1 MRRKKVILNFPPHL
15 IEQPVTYQLIKKY
28 DLMVNILRARI
39 TPREQGRLVVE
50 ITGTKKNL
58 EAGLRFIEELGVGVE
73 PLTQDVRWH
82 EDRCIECSACTAIC
96 PTGALSVRR
105 PEMNVTFDH
114 DKCIAC
120 ELCVPICPYKAM
132 EIVS

>member
-1 MRRKKVILNFPPHL
+1 MRKKRLVLTFPPNL
-15 IEQPVTYQLIKKY
+15 VDKPITYQLVKDYKVV
-28 DLMVNILRARI
+28 VNILRARI

-50 ITGTKKNL
+50 ITGANKDL
-58 EAGLRFIEELGVGVE
+58 AAALRFLEDLGVGVQ
-73 PLTQDVRWH
+73 PLAQDVQWH
-82 EDRCIECSACTAIC
+82 QERCIECTACTAIC
-96 PTGALSVRR
+96 PTGALSVKR
-105 PEMNVTFDH
+105 PEMAVAFNH